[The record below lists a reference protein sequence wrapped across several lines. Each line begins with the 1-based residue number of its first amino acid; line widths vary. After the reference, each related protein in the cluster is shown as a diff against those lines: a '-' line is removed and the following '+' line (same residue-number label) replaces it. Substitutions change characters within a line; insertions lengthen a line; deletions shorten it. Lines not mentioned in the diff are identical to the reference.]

1 MDTGKLDPQEIR
13 RRRDERAWPQ
23 EQLAAVTGLS
33 LRTIQRV
40 ESDGT
45 ASLETRRALAAA
57 FGVEP
62 GQLRPKSETVAE
74 ASPAA
79 VSPQAPA
86 GPASGPA
93 PQLAWLHYR
102 VLRFVVLAGLLVL
115 LDVHDTGR
123 LTWSRW
129 VVAFGLALF
138 ALRFVRRRF
147 VEPGPLDRR
156 QGRSQDPQS

>member
-1 MDTGKLDPQEIR
+1 MDNGKLDPQKIR
-13 RRRDERAWPQ
+13 RGRDERAWPQ

-62 GQLRPKSETVAE
+62 GQLRPMSATGAE
-74 ASPAA
+74 PGPAA
-79 VSPQAPA
+79 MPAQPAA
-86 GPASGPA
+86 GPAADPA
-93 PQLAWLHYR
+93 PQLPWMHYR
-102 VLRFVVLAGLLVL
+102 LLRFVVLAGLLVA

-129 VVAFGLALF
+129 ALAFGLALF
-138 ALRFVRRRF
+138 ALRLVRWRF

-156 QGRSQDPQS
+156 RGRSQDPQS